1 MADKEIFSLAMDNL
15 EDFPVDLDNN
25 DDNFNVDLNN
35 EDQNFNLDTAQEDED
50 FTVDFGEV
58 INLGTTDYERLQH
71 LPQING
77 VTLIGNKTTEDLGI
91 STDSS
96 YDASWLFGAIDSTA
110 TQAQYNELYQAV
122 QDKVRIVLST
132 EGQTFNAQAYLQ
144 DSNNVSVIMNVGAIM
159 EYDDNSYAQNIV
171 GIFSVDGQTK
181 SVSLQVGETDG
192 AAFAED
198 IAYLSSN
205 LSAEVRN
212 RQNADNNLQSQID
225 AISASSDVVD
235 VLGTY
240 AELQQYDT
248 SHLKDN
254 DIVKVLQ
261 DSTHSNAM
269 SYYRWVVSGGTG
281 SFQYVGSE
289 GPFYTKGEVDTKVNT
304 NLGGQSFT
312 TVQSALETLISEFAN
327 ALDTKQNEITS
338 SYKLAS
344 DLVDDTNQTN
354 KFVTSAEKTAWNN
367 KADYGFYGIIDG
379 TSANPTD
386 GATLANGVYKASESQ
401 NASYISLPMEDGT
414 TKKQSVQ
421 KGGIVIRTTA
431 RLIVFATQNLMYQYD
446 TSNHYFYPAESF
458 IESTLRREYDDG
470 LAYLGTVTPPN
481 NVFITTPI
489 TELEATINT
498 GDTGHVRITF
508 TVDSS
513 VAAGDFG
520 LSLTGTDGNGVLYE
534 DGKAP
539 VPKGGE
545 TWILEFYG
553 KTCEPLRFTDTAIAD
568 VVNYNDLTNKP
579 VISHKTT
586 SIASRTVTVGTTNT
600 TIQGT
605 QAIDTLAGFQFIPL
619 DMSEYTSGAAN
630 KALLPEK
637 HLPHG
642 VYVVTA
648 SGYMRVGTDQKKLE
662 IGSLIYWFDSGEL
675 DLIGYNAC
683 EYWSY
688 DSKNDEWSGGYF
700 TTTDDVD
707 YAIAEK
713 IGWQIVSSA
722 LVAGTAT
729 MTDGR
734 WSRRSRETGVN
745 SLTITF
751 PSQMPDYNYKSKL
764 TCRTSST
771 FTTFNVTARN
781 YKIYFYGD
789 DCVDGVLT
797 GVAGKYYEMEAS
809 HDGFDGLTV
818 EVHSHALP
826 TT

>member
-25 DDNFNVDLNN
+25 DGNFNVDLNN
-35 EDQNFNLDTAQEDED
+35 EDQNFNLDTTQEDEN

-58 INLGTTDYERLQH
+58 INLGTTDYEKLQH

-110 TQAQYNELYQAV
+110 TQAQYNELYQAI
-122 QDKVRIVLST
+122 QDKVRIVVST
-132 EGQTFNAQAYLQ
+132 EGQTFNAQAYMQ

-269 SYYRWVVSGGTG
+269 SYYRWVISGGTG

-312 TVQSALETLISEFAN
+312 TVQSALETLVSEFTA

-354 KFVTSAEKTAWNN
+354 KFVTSQEKTTWDN

-401 NASYISLPMEDGT
+401 HVSYVSLLMEDGT
-414 TKKQSVQ
+414 TKKQSIQ
-421 KGGIVIRTTA
+421 KGGIVIRTAA

-458 IESTLRREYDDG
+458 IESTLRRKYDDG

-489 TELEATINT
+489 TELQATINT

-513 VAAGDFG
+513 VASGDFG
-520 LSLTGTDGNGVLYE
+520 LSLTNADGNGVLYE

-553 KTCEPLRFTDTAIAD
+553 KTCEALRFSNTAVAET
-568 VVNYNDLTNKP
+568 VNYNNVVNKP
-579 VISHKTT
+579 QITYTGTT
-586 SIASRTVTVGTTNT
+586 VNERTVTQTPVTETIDGTKPIGSYGAFN
-600 TIQGT
+600 
-605 QAIDTLAGFQFIPL
+605 FIPL
-619 DMSEYTSGAAN
+619 DMSSYTSGTGS
-630 KALLPEK
+630 KALLPAK
-637 HLPHG
+637 HLPYG
-642 VYVVTA
+642 VYIVTDT
-648 SGYMRVGTDQKKLE
+648 GWMRLGTDTHKLEVGTLV
-662 IGSLIYWFDSGEL
+662 YWHDNGDL
-675 DLIGYNAC
+675 YLIGYNAC

-700 TTTDDVD
+700 TTTDDVE

-713 IGWQIVSSA
+713 IGWQIAASA
-722 LVAGTAT
+722 LVGGTAT

-734 WSRRSRETGVN
+734 WTRRTRATGIN
-745 SLTITF
+745 SLTIAF

-771 FTTFNVTARN
+771 FTAFNITARG
-781 YKIYFYGD
+781 YGIYFYGD

-797 GVAGKYYEMEAS
+797 GVAGKYYEMEAT
-809 HDGFDGLTV
+809 HDGFEGLLV
-818 EVHSHALP
+818 KVISHTLP
-826 TT
+826 SS